1 MREFVLPLTN
11 ATVSSN
17 TVLALR
23 AGAGPSPNVEILRA
37 FLGQSSST
45 TSAQQRV
52 QHTLQVSGFP
62 TLAGTTAQPLKD
74 QDTASRIVSS
84 TNGAAG
90 TCGTNAT
97 AEGAGAKT
105 VQWEDVFNV
114 INGYLWCAT
123 PTEKRVSA
131 AGTLNLLG
139 LYLPATPSSTGGWSG
154 GLVFAE
160 V

>member
-1 MREFVLPLTN
+1 MREFILPLTN

-23 AGAGPSPNVEILRA
+23 APAAPSINLEILRA

-52 QHTLQVSGFP
+52 QHVTQVSGFP
-62 TLAGTTAQPLKD
+62 TFAGTTAQPVKD
-74 QDTASRIVSS
+74 HDAISRVVSS
-84 TNGAAG
+84 TNGGAG

-105 VQWEDVFNV
+105 VKWEDVFNV
-114 INGYLWCAT
+114 LNGYLWVPT
-123 PTEKRVSA
+123 PQEKTVNP
-131 AGTLNLLG
+131 AGTLSTYG
-139 LYLPATPSSTGGWSG
+139 IYLPAAPSVTTGWSG

-160 V
+160 A